1 MTSRRRRLV
10 GVSVDK
16 LANVCA
22 VTAVCTVAVTA
33 AVQVSQGPVA
43 GTWRSRGHGVLEKSD
58 QLEAE
63 EPGRRGRVEVLSID
77 SLAGKPAQPDSC
89 CDPWTPHAGV
99 LPTTLSQLLGGPR
112 DAGGGSLPLWPP
124 SRGLFATSL
133 PRSDCH
139 R

>member
-22 VTAVCTVAVTA
+22 VTAVCTVAATA
-33 AVQVSQGPVA
+33 TVQVSQGPVA
-43 GTWRSRGHGVLEKSD
+43 GTWRARGHGVLEKSD

-77 SLAGKPAQPDSC
+77 SL
-89 CDPWTPHAGV
+89 
-99 LPTTLSQLLGGPR
+99 
-112 DAGGGSLPLWPP
+112 PL
-124 SRGLFATSL
+124 
-133 PRSDCH
+133 
-139 R
+139 